1 MAESSHAI
9 NSAGLGWRMLA
20 NPNALWT
27 QALTCKYGGR
37 NGLIGTTK
45 RSNCSTLIDNVKWDL
60 IPNNPFWA
68 RLLWANSH
76 QNPLRNLLARAK
88 IIQMVPNGRKCG
100 DLSVQ

>member
-1 MAESSHAI
+1 MS
-9 NSAGLGWRMLA
+9 
-20 NPNALWT
+20 
-27 QALTCKYGGR
+27 QAKA
-37 NGLIGTTK
+37 
-45 RSNCSTLIDNVKWDL
+45 LIDNVKWDL